1 MLYVIYIFVKINFK
15 DLIVRMTPSQQ
26 LITGDETPKGK
37 ADILAEC
44 NGRRTHLPCS
54 ICNLSLSLSHVISYK
69 LYQMITAFFGN

>member
-1 MLYVIYIFVKINFK
+1 MLYVMYIFIKINFR

-37 ADILAEC
+37 AGILAEC
-44 NGRRTHLPCS
+44 NGRWTHLHYS

-69 LYQMITAFFGN
+69 FYQMITAFFGN